1 MTQSTTRFG
10 AGMTPGAAA
19 GALDGVAAGVAMETL
34 YRVECRD
41 ARGRLKWIEHAR
53 NRVVTAG
60 LNKLLDAT
68 FKTGLASPAWYIG
81 LVGAAY
87 TDGAMTSGAAYLT
100 SASSG
105 FTAAEAGRA
114 IIVRGAAAAAAD
126 LVTTVAAYNGAGNVT
141 LGANAGTSVT
151 GAPFLFDG
159 RAADTMAAHTP
170 WSELT
175 AYSQA
180 TRPAFTGGTIS
191 GGSIDNSASQAQFSI
206 NANNTLIGGLF
217 LCDSSAKSGA
227 TGNLYGMAP
236 FTGAGFRQMQNG
248 DTLNV
253 TATLTAAAQ

>member
-1 MTQSTTRFG
+1 MQADNRFG
-10 AGMTPGAAA
+10 AGFGPEPVTSGLVGIGAE
-19 GALDGVAAGVAMETL
+19 VQMETV

-41 ARGRLKWIEHAR
+41 AHGRLKWTEHAK

-68 FKTGLASPAWYIG
+68 FKTGLALPAWYIG
-81 LVGAAY
+81 LVGPAY
-87 TDGAMTSGAAYLT
+87 TDGAMTSAAAYLT
-100 SASSG
+100 SASNG

-114 IIVRGAAAAAAD
+114 IIVRGAAAGGAD
-126 LVTTVAAYNGAGNVT
+126 LVTTIQTYNSAGNVS
-141 LGANAGTSVT
+141 LAANAGASVS
-151 GAPFLFDG
+151 GAPFLFDA
-159 RAADTMAAHTP
+159 RAADTMASHAP

-175 AYSQA
+175 AYTQTA
-180 TRPAFTGGTIS
+180 RPAFTAGAPA
-191 GGSIDNSASQAQFSI
+191 GGSVDNSASQATFSI

-217 LCDSSAKSGA
+217 LSDNATKSGT
-227 TGNLYGMAP
+227 TGTLYGMAP